1 MTRPYERFAAAFAAV
16 LIMTISFSAVVSVPS
31 QEAAPAS
38 AAAPFLA

>member
-16 LIMTISFSAVVSVPS
+16 LIMTISFNAVVTVPS
-31 QEAAPAS
+31 QVAAPAT